1 MDYVKIRKY
10 YVQVKDFLLGNAN
23 REFLTFLFF
32 LLISSAFWLLQA
44 LNETYEVEISVP
56 LNQVNVPKNVVITSE
71 LPEELKVVVRDKG
84 TVLSRYLY
92 GVEVPPVD
100 VDYNT
105 YDTGLPSGHVLV
117 DMSTIQKRVQS
128 QFLAST
134 QIVSIKPDT
143 LEYFFNRGA
152 SKRVPVKYIGV
163 VSSEPEYYIKSVT
176 FSPDSVD
183 IFAPPTVLDTIT
195 AAYVVTSNYTELSSA
210 HHSTEELRNVRGGKF
225 IPDAVEMNVEVDMFT
240 EKTVEVPIVGTNF
253 PGNKILRTF
262 PSKAKVVFR
271 VGMSRFKDISEDD
284 FVISVPYDEVL
295 SNKSKKL
302 KLNLQSYPQDVTNI
316 RILPQE
322 VDYLLEQL
330 QDDVES

>member
-23 REFLTFLFF
+23 REFLTFLIF

-71 LPEELKVVVRDKG
+71 LPQELKVVVRDKG

-210 HHSTEELRNVRGGKF
+210 HHSTEGLRNVRGGKF

-253 PGNKILRTF
+253 PENKILRTF

-271 VGMSRFKDISEDD
+271 VGMSRFKEISEDD